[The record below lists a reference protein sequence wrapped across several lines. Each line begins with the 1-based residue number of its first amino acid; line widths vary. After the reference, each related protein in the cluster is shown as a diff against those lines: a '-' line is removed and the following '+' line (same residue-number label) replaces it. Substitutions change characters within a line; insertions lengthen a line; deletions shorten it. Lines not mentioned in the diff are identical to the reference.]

1 LLPPSRFF
9 KDATDFVSIQ
19 LSPFLTGSTSGP
31 PAANLAAVAGCAG
44 EAALKVQEFVRR
56 RARRSMMTPRELTDA
71 LENIDEEAF
80 ASLLLEFE
88 LSHDDGPKQVKTM
101 IIDAL
106 RFSDQHG
113 MRTSTPPLDE
123 AD

>member
-1 LLPPSRFF
+1 
-9 KDATDFVSIQ
+9 
-19 LSPFLTGSTSGP
+19 
-31 PAANLAAVAGCAG
+31 
-44 EAALKVQEFVRR
+44 
-56 RARRSMMTPRELTDA
+56 MMTLKDLADA

-80 ASLLLEFE
+80 ASLLLEYE
-88 LSHDDGPKQVKTM
+88 LNHADGPKQVKTV

-113 MRTSTPPLDE
+113 LRPSRPSLDQ

>member
-1 LLPPSRFF
+1 M
-9 KDATDFVSIQ
+9 
-19 LSPFLTGSTSGP
+19 GSTSG
-31 PAANLAAVAGCAG
+31 LAAGILKGVIGGAG
-44 EAALKVQEFVRR
+44 ETARNAQEVVQR
-56 RARRSMMTPRELTDA
+56 RARRSMMTPKELADA

-80 ASLLLEFE
+80 ASLLLEYE
-88 LSHDDGPKQVKTM
+88 LSHDDGPRQVKAM

-113 MRTSTPPLDE
+113 LRGPRPPLDE

>member
-1 LLPPSRFF
+1 MTTA
-9 KDATDFVSIQ
+9 D
-19 LSPFLTGSTSGP
+19 LTELEIPDRIRKAFAGRTYL
-31 PAANLAAVAGCAG
+31 NQTELA
-44 EAALKVQEFVRR
+44 
-56 RARRSMMTPRELTDA
+56 DA

-88 LSHDDGPKQVKTM
+88 LNHDDGPKQVKTM
-101 IIDAL
+101 IIEAL

-113 MRTSTPPLDE
+113 LRASRPPLDE

>member
-1 LLPPSRFF
+1 MIRR
-9 KDATDFVSIQ
+9 
-19 LSPFLTGSTSGP
+19 P
-31 PAANLAAVAGCAG
+31 PARWWRWT
-44 EAALKVQEFVRR
+44 RR
-56 RARRSMMTPRELTDA
+56 HSKRKMPLGSERRSMMTLKELADA

-80 ASLLLEFE
+80 ASLLLEYE
-88 LSHDDGPKQVKTM
+88 LSHDDGPKQVKMM

-113 MRTSTPPLDE
+113 LRASRPPLDE

>member
-1 LLPPSRFF
+1 
-9 KDATDFVSIQ
+9 
-19 LSPFLTGSTSGP
+19 
-31 PAANLAAVAGCAG
+31 
-44 EAALKVQEFVRR
+44 
-56 RARRSMMTPRELTDA
+56 MMTPKELADA
-71 LENIDEEAF
+71 LERIDEEAF

-106 RFSDQHG
+106 RFSDQRG
-113 MRTSTPPLDE
+113 MHTSAPPLDE

>member
-1 LLPPSRFF
+1 M
-9 KDATDFVSIQ
+9 
-19 LSPFLTGSTSGP
+19 GSTSG
-31 PAANLAAVAGCAG
+31 LAAGILKGVIGGAS
-44 EAALKVQEFVRR
+44 EAARNAQEVVQR
-56 RARRSMMTPRELTDA
+56 RARRSMMTPKELADA

-80 ASLLLEFE
+80 ASLLLEYE
-88 LSHDDGPKQVKTM
+88 LSHDDGPRQVKAM

-113 MRTSTPPLDE
+113 LRGPRPPLDE

>member
-1 LLPPSRFF
+1 
-9 KDATDFVSIQ
+9 
-19 LSPFLTGSTSGP
+19 
-31 PAANLAAVAGCAG
+31 
-44 EAALKVQEFVRR
+44 
-56 RARRSMMTPRELTDA
+56 MTPKELADA

-88 LSHDDGPKQVKTM
+88 LSHDDGPRQVKTM

-113 MRTSTPPLDE
+113 MGASAPPLDE

>member
-1 LLPPSRFF
+1 MVSSSGLP
-9 KDATDFVSIQ
+9 AGILNV
-19 LSPFLTGSTSGP
+19 
-31 PAANLAAVAGCAG
+31 VAGGAS
-44 EAALKVQEFVRR
+44 EAALKAQDVDQR
-56 RARRSMMTPRELTDA
+56 RARRSRMTLKELADA

-80 ASLLLEFE
+80 ASLLLEYE
-88 LSHDDGPKQVKTM
+88 LNHDDGPKQVKMM

-113 MRTSTPPLDE
+113 MRAARLPLDD

>member
-1 LLPPSRFF
+1 LRWRGRAQSAR
-9 KDATDFVSIQ
+9 VRS
-19 LSPFLTGSTSGP
+19 
-31 PAANLAAVAGCAG
+31 AAS
-44 EAALKVQEFVRR
+44 EEI
-56 RARRSMMTPRELTDA
+56 MMTLKELADA

-113 MRTSTPPLDE
+113 MRASTPPLDE

>member
-1 LLPPSRFF
+1 
-9 KDATDFVSIQ
+9 
-19 LSPFLTGSTSGP
+19 
-31 PAANLAAVAGCAG
+31 
-44 EAALKVQEFVRR
+44 
-56 RARRSMMTPRELTDA
+56 MTPRELADA

-106 RFSDQHG
+106 RFSDQHA

>member
-1 LLPPSRFF
+1 MRPTSFIQVSPP
-9 KDATDFVSIQ
+9 
-19 LSPFLTGSTSGP
+19 LTGSTIGL
-31 PAANLAAVAGCAG
+31 PAANLAAAAGCAG
-44 EAALKVQEFVRR
+44 EAAFKTQEVVPR
-56 RARRSMMTPRELTDA
+56 RARRNMMTPKELADA

>member
-1 LLPPSRFF
+1 
-9 KDATDFVSIQ
+9 
-19 LSPFLTGSTSGP
+19 
-31 PAANLAAVAGCAG
+31 
-44 EAALKVQEFVRR
+44 
-56 RARRSMMTPRELTDA
+56 MMTLKELADA

-80 ASLLLEFE
+80 ASMLLEYE
-88 LSHDDGPKQVKTM
+88 LNHDGGPKQVKMM

-113 MRTSTPPLDE
+113 MPASRPPLDD